1 MKKRTHIAVA
11 GLVVCFVISL
21 SFPLQAQTAEK
32 RKSGK
37 ELLMENPLRAA
48 NAYYSYEAPAEVID
62 TPAPEGF
69 TPFYVSHYGRHG
81 SRYHTSN
88 RYIAVATSVL
98 DTLHSQGLLTEEGE
112 GVLSDLNELAKVH
125 EGMSSFLTQ
134 KGAREHQAIAQ
145 RLYDRCPEAF
155 NQPDRREVFAASTA
169 VDRCIQSMSNFLIS
183 LKGNAPALDISMYSG
198 ERFSKILI
206 REPLPAPPEFRQVHR
221 AIYDSVYNAVF
232 DPTRI
237 RKAWF
242 TDSQKAETF
251 MKRGLLPFIYDVF
264 YAGGIAQCMDENIPC
279 VYRHFTFEELYN
291 IWYADNIQQ
300 YNNYNNTLDNM
311 SIFTVT
317 AINIL
322 RDFVERADAALEPG
336 SHRAADFRF
345 GHDSGVMPF
354 MKYIEI
360 EGNVGM
366 HHMTEAHDLGW
377 YCFEQVP
384 MGVNFQM
391 IFYKNAEGEVIVK
404 ALHNEKE
411 VSFPRLKPYSAPY
424 FYSWKDL
431 REYFDNLL
439 PKDPDAYLW
448 PRP

>member
-1 MKKRTHIAVA
+1 MKHMSIIMSAVVLCLTVSVPFI
-11 GLVVCFVISL
+11 GS
-21 SFPLQAQTAEK
+21 AQTADQT
-32 RKSGK
+32 RTGR

-48 NAYYSYEAPAEVID
+48 NAYYSYEAPAVQTD

-69 TPFYVSHYGRHG
+69 EPFYVSHYGRHG
-81 SRYHTSN
+81 SRYHTSD
-88 RYIAVATSVL
+88 RYISVAKTVL
-98 DTLHSQGLLTEEGE
+98 DTLHKQGLLTSDGE
-112 GVLSDLNELAKVH
+112 GVLSALQALAEVH

-134 KGAREHQAIAQ
+134 KGAREHQGIAA
-145 RLYDRCPEAF
+145 RLYERCPQVF
-155 NQPDRREVFAASTA
+155 NQPDRKEVLATSTA
-169 VDRCIQSMSNFLIS
+169 VGRCIQSMSNFMLS
-183 LKGNAPALDISMYSG
+183 LKGCAPSLEMSMYSG
-198 ERFSKILI
+198 EKYSGILI
-206 REPLPAPPEFRQVHR
+206 KEPLPAPPAFREVHN
-221 AIYDSVYNAVF
+221 AIYDSVYRAVF
-232 DPTRI
+232 DPSRI

-242 TDSQKAETF
+242 TDSEKAEKF
-251 MKRGLLPFIYDVF
+251 MRNGIHKFLYDVF
-264 YAGGIAQCMDENIPC
+264 YAGGIAQCMDEELPC
-279 VYRHFTFEELYN
+279 VYDYFTFDELYN

-317 AINIL
+317 AVNIL
-322 RDFVERADAALEPG
+322 RDFVERADEALSPG

-391 IFYKNAEGEVIVK
+391 IFYRNASGEVIVK

-411 VSFPRLKPYSAPY
+411 VSFPRLEPYAAPY
-424 FYSWKDL
+424 YYSWKDL
-431 REYFDNLL
+431 RAYFDNLL
-439 PKDPDAYLW
+439 PKDPVEYTW